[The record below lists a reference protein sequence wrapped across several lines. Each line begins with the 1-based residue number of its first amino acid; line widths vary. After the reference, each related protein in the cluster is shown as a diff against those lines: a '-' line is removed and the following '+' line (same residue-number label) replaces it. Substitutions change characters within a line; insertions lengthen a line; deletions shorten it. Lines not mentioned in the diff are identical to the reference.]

1 MNLPSLFGA
10 KNHGKTG
17 APENGNTPNVSP
29 AVTVLSQ
36 GTTNVKDIIAPEAIE
51 VDWSDV
57 KINDTY
63 YRTLFVA
70 GYPRFVNANWLSP
83 LVNFPHSLSISMFI
97 YPVDGK
103 GVIEDLRRKIAEV
116 REAGLTMERDLVALE
131 ASVREAQ
138 GKLALLKED
147 QKKATEGEIEKM
159 KNELLEYD
167 RQKKTDLTKE
177 RNEKIREILLEI
189 EKIVSGYAEQNGYSV
204 ILNDRVLIYADKGL
218 DLTENILKN
227 LNAKKPEK

>member
-1 MNLPSLFGA
+1 MKVLKLLIILTAAVFLFGRTPAFAEDKA
-10 KNHGKTG
+10 KIGYVDLSRLFDEYYKTKEYDKVLEGEHKAYEQEGK
-17 APENGNTPNVSP
+17 
-29 AVTVLSQ
+29 
-36 GTTNVKDIIAPEAIE
+36 
-51 VDWSDV
+51 V
-57 KINDTY
+57 KI
-63 YRTLFVA
+63 
-70 GYPRFVNANWLSP
+70 
-83 LVNFPHSLSISMFI
+83 
-97 YPVDGK
+97 
-103 GVIEDLRRKIAEV
+103 EKI
-116 REAGLTMERDLVALE
+116 
-131 ASVREAQ
+131 REAQ

-147 QKKATEGEIEKM
+147 QKKATEDEIEKM

-204 ILNDRVLIYADKGL
+204 ILNDRVLIFADKGL

>member
-1 MNLPSLFGA
+1 MKVLKLLIILTAAVFLFGRTPTFA
-10 KNHGKTG
+10 EDKTKIGYVDLSRLFDEYYKTKEYDKVLEGEHKAYEQEGK
-17 APENGNTPNVSP
+17 
-29 AVTVLSQ
+29 
-36 GTTNVKDIIAPEAIE
+36 
-51 VDWSDV
+51 V
-57 KINDTY
+57 KI
-63 YRTLFVA
+63 
-70 GYPRFVNANWLSP
+70 
-83 LVNFPHSLSISMFI
+83 
-97 YPVDGK
+97 
-103 GVIEDLRRKIAEV
+103 EKI
-116 REAGLTMERDLVALE
+116 
-131 ASVREAQ
+131 REAQ

-147 QKKATEGEIEKM
+147 QKKATEDEIEKM

-204 ILNDRVLIYADKGL
+204 ILNDRVLIFADKGL

>member
-1 MNLPSLFGA
+1 MKVLKLLIILTAVVFLFGITPTFA
-10 KNHGKTG
+10 EDKTKIGYVDLSRLFDEYYKTKEYDKVLEGEHKAYEQEGK
-17 APENGNTPNVSP
+17 
-29 AVTVLSQ
+29 
-36 GTTNVKDIIAPEAIE
+36 
-51 VDWSDV
+51 V
-57 KINDTY
+57 KI
-63 YRTLFVA
+63 
-70 GYPRFVNANWLSP
+70 
-83 LVNFPHSLSISMFI
+83 
-97 YPVDGK
+97 
-103 GVIEDLRRKIAEV
+103 EKI
-116 REAGLTMERDLVALE
+116 
-131 ASVREAQ
+131 REAQ

-147 QKKATEGEIEKM
+147 QKKATEDEIEKM

-204 ILNDRVLIYADKGL
+204 ILNDRVLIFADKGL